1 MTDFAKLMPDVAK
14 ALLGEPNPK
23 LTKGDKWRYRN
34 KGSLSVNVKE
44 GRWHDFEA
52 DTGGLVLDL
61 IEREC
66 QTDRA
71 GAIQWLKDNGHLA
84 ESPNRHN
91 GGRSARRSSRPK
103 RQHTT
108 RAERPRTAQKTKPD
122 NEKSDTQSFAQKLWA
137 QSEPIGEDVEHPFRA
152 WARARNLLHP
162 WCKVPPAIRWARYR
176 GGAIVAGVFPLKA
189 WGRDGI
195 PKSEPV
201 AVQAL
206 AIDTGGNKRYV
217 LGPNKDLNKCSYGE
231 VSEGVFLLGDPTHQ
245 RVNIVEGVADAL
257 AVYSREPG
265 AVLAT
270 LGTSST
276 LPNKPDVIEWLCTR
290 ETWLYPDNDQAGD
303 RGTTAL
309 GKAIKNKRPNARVV
323 AIEAEAFDD
332 PGQWAEQTP
341 FVEIERYSF
350 EEKSGQFFDGGLSWG
365 EADRLAIQTLMGR
378 QSNE

>member
-162 WCKVPPAIRWARYR
+162 WCKVPPAIRWTRYR
-176 GGAIVAGVFPLKA
+176 GGAIAAGVFPLNA

-195 PKSEPV
+195 PKGEPV
-201 AVQAL
+201 AVHLVDIEQ
-206 AIDTGGNKRYV
+206 DGNKRHS
-217 LGPNKDLNKCSYGE
+217 LGPNKDLNKCSYGDL
-231 VSEGVFLLGDPTHQ
+231 SEGVFLLGDPTSE

-270 LGTSST
+270 LGTSKT
-276 LPNKPDVIEWLCTR
+276 LPNKPDLINWLCTK
-290 ETWLYPDNDQAGD
+290 ETWLYPDNDNAGD
-303 RGTTAL
+303 DGTEAL
-309 GKAIKNKRPNARVV
+309 IDCIKRKNPDAVVQKPTRIAFGDPGEWAEKRPFA
-323 AIEAEAFDD
+323 
-332 PGQWAEQTP
+332 
-341 FVEIERYSF
+341 EIEQYSF
-350 EEKSGQFFDGGLSWG
+350 DEKSGQFFDGGLSWG
-365 EADRLAIQTLMGR
+365 EADRMAVQLLTRESEQ
-378 QSNE
+378 